1 MVLKDIFKID
11 VIISVIGGVVSFL
24 VGGTDE
30 LFMVFFVIM
39 CVDLVTGILK
49 AINLNIFSA
58 NQMKNGIIKKMA
70 YILALIVVSQLDLIL
85 GDEYGVRT
93 MALFT
98 FIANETMSIIE
109 NVEELGV
116 EFPKFITIVVD
127 TLRKKG
133 DIDKNQNKNQN
144 RNNYGSK

>member
-1 MVLKDIFKID
+1 MILEDVFKID

-24 VGGTDE
+24 IGGIDE
-30 LFMVFFVIM
+30 LFIVFFIIM
-39 CVDLVTGILK
+39 CVDLMTGILK

-85 GDEYGVRT
+85 GDEYGVRS

-98 FIANETMSIIE
+98 FIANETMSIIANIE
-109 NVEELGV
+109 DLGV
-116 EFPKFITIVVD
+116 EFPKFITVIID

-133 DIDKNQNKNQN
+133 ELNKNQNK
-144 RNNYGSK
+144 KP

>member
-1 MVLKDIFKID
+1 MVLEDVFKID
-11 VIISVIGGVVSFL
+11 VIISVIVGVVSFL
-24 VGGTDE
+24 IGGIDE
-30 LFMVFFVIM
+30 LFIVFFVIM
-39 CVDLVTGILK
+39 CVDLMTGILK

-85 GDEYGVRT
+85 GDEYGVRS

-98 FIANETMSIIE
+98 FIANETMSIIANIE
-109 NVEELGV
+109 DLGV
-116 EFPKFITIVVD
+116 EFPKFITVIID

-133 DIDKNQNKNQN
+133 ELNKNQNK
-144 RNNYGSK
+144 KP

>member
-1 MVLKDIFKID
+1 MVLEDVFKID

-24 VGGTDE
+24 IGGIDE
-30 LFMVFFVIM
+30 LFIVFFVIM
-39 CVDLVTGILK
+39 CVDLMTGILK

-85 GDEYGVRT
+85 GDEYGVRS

-98 FIANETMSIIE
+98 FIANETMSIIANIE
-109 NVEELGV
+109 DLGV
-116 EFPKFITIVVD
+116 EFPKFITVIID

-133 DIDKNQNKNQN
+133 ELNKNQNK
-144 RNNYGSK
+144 KP

>member
-1 MVLKDIFKID
+1 MVLEDVFKID

-24 VGGTDE
+24 IGGIDE
-30 LFMVFFVIM
+30 LFIVFFIIM
-39 CVDLVTGILK
+39 CVDLMTGILK

-85 GDEYGVRT
+85 GDEYGVRS

-98 FIANETMSIIE
+98 FIANETMSIIANIE
-109 NVEELGV
+109 DLGV
-116 EFPKFITIVVD
+116 EFPKFITVIID

-133 DIDKNQNKNQN
+133 ELNKNQNK
-144 RNNYGSK
+144 KL

>member
-1 MVLKDIFKID
+1 MVLEDVFKID

-24 VGGTDE
+24 IGGIDE

-39 CVDLVTGILK
+39 CVDLMTGILK

-85 GDEYGVRT
+85 GDEYGVRS

-98 FIANETMSIIE
+98 FIANETMSIIANIE
-109 NVEELGV
+109 DLGV
-116 EFPKFITIVVD
+116 EFPKFITVIID
-127 TLRKKG
+127 ALRKKG
-133 DIDKNQNKNQN
+133 ELNKNQNK
-144 RNNYGSK
+144 KP

>member
-1 MVLKDIFKID
+1 MVLEDVFKID

-24 VGGTDE
+24 IGGIDE

-49 AINLNIFSA
+49 AINLNVFSA

-85 GDEYGVRT
+85 GDEYGVRS

-98 FIANETMSIIE
+98 FIANETMSIIANIE
-109 NVEELGV
+109 DLGV
-116 EFPKFITIVVD
+116 EFPKFITVIID
-127 TLRKKG
+127 ALRKKG
-133 DIDKNQNKNQN
+133 ELNKNQNK
-144 RNNYGSK
+144 KP

>member
-1 MVLKDIFKID
+1 MVLEDVFKID

-24 VGGTDE
+24 IGGIDE

-85 GDEYGVRT
+85 GDEYGVRS

-98 FIANETMSIIE
+98 FIANETMSIIANIE
-109 NVEELGV
+109 DLGV
-116 EFPKFITIVVD
+116 EFPKFITVIID
-127 TLRKKG
+127 ALRKKG
-133 DIDKNQNKNQN
+133 ELNKNQNK
-144 RNNYGSK
+144 KP

>member
-1 MVLKDIFKID
+1 MILEDVFKID
-11 VIISVIGGVVSFL
+11 VIISVIVGVVSFL
-24 VGGTDE
+24 IGGIDE
-30 LFMVFFVIM
+30 LFIVFFVIM
-39 CVDLVTGILK
+39 CVDLMTGILK

-85 GDEYGVRT
+85 GDEYGVRS

-98 FIANETMSIIE
+98 FITNETMSIIANIE
-109 NVEELGV
+109 DLGV
-116 EFPKFITIVVD
+116 EFPKFITVIID

-133 DIDKNQNKNQN
+133 ELNKNQNK
-144 RNNYGSK
+144 KP

>member
-1 MVLKDIFKID
+1 MVLEDVFKID

-24 VGGTDE
+24 IGGIDE
-30 LFMVFFVIM
+30 LFIVFFIIM
-39 CVDLVTGILK
+39 CVDLMTGILK

-85 GDEYGVRT
+85 GDEYGVRS

-98 FIANETMSIIE
+98 FIANETMSIIANIE
-109 NVEELGV
+109 DLGV
-116 EFPKFITIVVD
+116 EFPKFITVIID

-133 DIDKNQNKNQN
+133 ELNKNQNK
-144 RNNYGSK
+144 KP

>member
-1 MVLKDIFKID
+1 MVLEDVFKID

-24 VGGTDE
+24 IGGIDE
-30 LFMVFFVIM
+30 LFIVFFIIM
-39 CVDLVTGILK
+39 CVDLMTGILK

-58 NQMKNGIIKKMA
+58 NQMKNGIIKKMS

-85 GDEYGVRT
+85 GDEYGVRS

-98 FIANETMSIIE
+98 FIANETMSIIANIE
-109 NVEELGV
+109 DLGV
-116 EFPKFITIVVD
+116 EFPKFITVIID

-133 DIDKNQNKNQN
+133 ELNKNQNK
-144 RNNYGSK
+144 KP

>member
-1 MVLKDIFKID
+1 MVLEDVFKID
-11 VIISVIGGVVSFL
+11 VIISVIVGVVSFL
-24 VGGTDE
+24 IGGIDE

-39 CVDLVTGILK
+39 CVDLMTGILK

-85 GDEYGVRT
+85 GDEYGVRS

-98 FIANETMSIIE
+98 FIANETMSIIANIE
-109 NVEELGV
+109 DLGV
-116 EFPKFITIVVD
+116 EFPKFITVIID
-127 TLRKKG
+127 ALRKKG
-133 DIDKNQNKNQN
+133 ELNKNQNK
-144 RNNYGSK
+144 KP

>member
-1 MVLKDIFKID
+1 MVLEDVFKID
-11 VIISVIGGVVSFL
+11 VILSVIGGVVSFL
-24 VGGTDE
+24 IGGIDE
-30 LFMVFFVIM
+30 LFIVFFIIM
-39 CVDLVTGILK
+39 CVDLMTGILK

-85 GDEYGVRT
+85 GDEYGVRS

-98 FIANETMSIIE
+98 FIANETMSIIANIE
-109 NVEELGV
+109 DLGV
-116 EFPKFITIVVD
+116 EFPKFITVIID

-133 DIDKNQNKNQN
+133 ELNKNQNK
-144 RNNYGSK
+144 KP

>member
-1 MVLKDIFKID
+1 MVLEDVFKID

-24 VGGTDE
+24 IGGIDE
-30 LFMVFFVIM
+30 LFIVFFIIM
-39 CVDLVTGILK
+39 CVDLMTGILK

-58 NQMKNGIIKKMA
+58 NQLKNGIIKKMA

-85 GDEYGVRT
+85 GDEYGVRS

-98 FIANETMSIIE
+98 FIANETMSIIANIE
-109 NVEELGV
+109 DLGV
-116 EFPKFITIVVD
+116 EFPKFITVIID

-133 DIDKNQNKNQN
+133 ELNKNQNK
-144 RNNYGSK
+144 KP